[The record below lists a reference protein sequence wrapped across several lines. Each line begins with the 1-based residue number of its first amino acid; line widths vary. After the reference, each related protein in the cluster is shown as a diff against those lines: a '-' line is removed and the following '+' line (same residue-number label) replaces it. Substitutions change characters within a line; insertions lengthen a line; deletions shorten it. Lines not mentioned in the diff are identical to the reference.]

1 MWAAL
6 QGGKELEAAP
16 LRRSPSEERGGDDDA
31 AVEERLQELIRGLDE
46 DGEAEESAGV
56 TLASAVGQ
64 SEVGLARAPGDTSG
78 AAGIDEENS
87 VDAELDRIL
96 RWLEELERAELTKLL
111 RRPPRD
117 TVAEATSAA
126 RAAAASRNLDA
137 WLLACRGAAA
147 GNAPEPRDA
156 RRLCKTALRS
166 LAAREFVAL
175 LAPPPPRRAD
185 ACRHG
190 FSSVAS
196 THGACCYALEALSA
210 LRLPPEQLK
219 QASQMQLV
227 LCRGLA
233 DACLRLAEPRLD
245 VAEHAIA
252 LARERCDTAEEAAC
266 ARLLAAGT
274 RLLARRLT
282 RPSSRCASPGPR
294 WRR

>member
-1 MWAAL
+1 M
-6 QGGKELEAAP
+6 
-16 LRRSPSEERGGDDDA
+16 
-31 AVEERLQELIRGLDE
+31 
-46 DGEAEESAGV
+46 
-56 TLASAVGQ
+56 
-64 SEVGLARAPGDTSG
+64 
-78 AAGIDEENS
+78 
-87 VDAELDRIL
+87 ELDRIL

-137 WLLACRGAAA
+137 WLRACRGAAA

-166 LAAREFVAL
+166 LAAREFVPL

-185 ACRHG
+185 ACWHG

-219 QASQMQLV
+219 QATQMQLV

-282 RPSSRCASPGPR
+282 RPGDAAERSELAARQAKWVALANSLDARRAAATGRGAAVQPVRVARPAPATMTRTRGEATATARRPTSSATATLTRSRELTG
-294 WRR
+294 